1 MVLTAPLAR
10 GRNCPRRRSPRA
22 RKGTAISA
30 VTVSGML
37 VQTRRD
43 FLRRVSAGATAALLP
58 VEVITAQQQPPAR
71 RTFCAFTKLL
81 YPLSYDECADRIAEI
96 GLDGIEATVRNG
108 GTQPGQVKPERVE
121 DDLPKLLEALKKR
134 KLDATILTTDINEVT
149 PLNERVVRTAGRLG
163 VKRYRLEYFDYRGTQ
178 GIRQRLAELKP
189 IARDLAAL
197 NREAGITGMVKNSGG
212 GGGSSMWDLAELL
225 DGIAPTDLGVIVDVR
240 HFGVDALLSWP
251 VRWEIVQ
258 PHLAACCVHDG
269 GFVDGRLVEVP
280 LGEGIVDKRLFRAVG
295 QMNPQFPVS
304 LHVEYLQQGSP
315 TEILAA
321 IRRDFQTLKALL
333 A

>member
-1 MVLTAPLAR
+1 MQR
-10 GRNCPRRRSPRA
+10 D
-22 RKGTAISA
+22 
-30 VTVSGML
+30 
-37 VQTRRD
+37 RRD
-43 FLRRVSAGATAALLP
+43 FLRRAAAAAAGSLLP
-58 VEVITAQQQPPAR
+58 LGSAAAQQPPVTR
-71 RTFCAFTKLL
+71 RTFCAFTKFL
-81 YPLSYDECADRIAEI
+81 YPLSYDECADRIAAI

-121 DDLPKLLEALKKR
+121 DDLPKLVEALRKR

-149 PLNERVVRTAGRLG
+149 PLNERVVRTAAKLG
-163 VKRYRLEYFDYRGTQ
+163 VKRYRLEYFDYRGAQ
-178 GIRQRLAELKP
+178 GIRRRLAELKP
-189 IARDLAAL
+189 IARDLGAL

-212 GGGSSMWDLAELL
+212 GGGGSMWDLVELL
-225 DGIAPTDLGVIVDVR
+225 DGIPPTDLGVIVDVR
-240 HFGVDALLSWP
+240 HFGVDALLTWP

-295 QMNPQFPVS
+295 QMNPEFPVS
-304 LHVEYLQQGSP
+304 LHVEYLQRGSP

-333 A
+333 V